1 MRRVFVD
8 TNVFVYAIGAD
19 HPYREPCRR
28 VVELIAAG
36 SLLGETSVE
45 VVQEFAHVRGR
56 RSGDWAEAAARARE
70 IIGSCRPVHPFGEA
84 ELMRALD
91 LLARHVELTVR
102 DAVHVATALGQNI
115 DAILSADRHFDAIA
129 GVERID
135 PADDTGVRRLTR

>member
-1 MRRVFVD
+1 M
-8 TNVFVYAIGAD
+8 TPNVFVYAIGAD

-28 VVELIAAG
+28 VVGLTAAS

-70 IIGSCRPVHPFGEA
+70 VIGWCRPVHPLGEA

-91 LLARHVELTVR
+91 LLARHEELTVR
-102 DAVHVATALGQNI
+102 DAVHATSALSQSI
-115 DAILSADRHFDAIA
+115 DAILSADRHFDSIP

-135 PADDTGVRRLTR
+135 PADDAGVRRLTC